1 MLSCESV
8 MNIPIAA
15 VQFILPLP
23 CTICLKNGTLL
34 FFVRSFVIDV
44 YKPYKIIMNNITGCW
59 KAALDRETAFLH
71 VQTFY
76 NGIIIVLNCTFEL
89 EHA

>member
-1 MLSCESV
+1 
-8 MNIPIAA
+8 MNITIAA

-23 CTICLKNGTLL
+23 CTICLKNGTFL

-59 KAALDRETAFLH
+59 KAVLDRETAFLH
-71 VQTFY
+71 VKLSIM
-76 NGIIIVLNCTFEL
+76 GLL
-89 EHA
+89 